1 MQSIFAINNQFLQSI
16 EGSSEL
22 SFIFVERVEFLTMT
36 RPANWNLLEHQRV
49 LKLAREYRRE
59 GYQVTLYPEPNELPS
74 SLADCSLDL
83 VATKDQQAIAAKVR
97 TRKTLTHNGS
107 EDLRRITES
116 IHNIPGWEFELVV
129 TNARKKSNSDAL
141 Q

>member
-1 MQSIFAINNQFLQSI
+1 
-16 EGSSEL
+16 
-22 SFIFVERVEFLTMT
+22 MT
-36 RPANWNLLEHQRV
+36 RPANWDPLEHQRV

-59 GYQVTLYPEPNELPS
+59 GYHVTLYPEPAELPS
-74 SLADCSLDL
+74 SLSDCSLDL

-107 EDLRRITES
+107 EDLRRISES
-116 IHNIPGWEFELVV
+116 IRNMPGWEFELVV
-129 TNARKKSNSDAL
+129 TNTRKKNNSADL